1 LDGFSFE
8 DCALDAHD
16 EEAPEAELIVSDV
29 KMQTHDLKMSFSQRF
44 KTVQIAMILGSVK
57 GQGNQGG

>member
-29 KMQTHDLKMSFSQRF
+29 KDVNAGF
-44 KTVQIAMILGSVK
+44 KDVILAAV
-57 GQGNQGG
+57 